1 MTTADE
7 LRAAVPGLV
16 VRDGAARDEYG
27 RDEGYARLGRD
38 LRPDLVAV
46 PAGTDQVSAVVRF
59 AALRRMP
66 VVPWGSGSSLEGQ
79 GLATRGGLTV
89 DLRGMARVR
98 RLLLDDFQVEVDAG
112 ILYDDL
118 NRRLRDH
125 GVFFPP
131 NPGAPATVGGM
142 VSNNSSGSRAVKYGV
157 TRDYVVALEV
167 VLADGTMTRLGSRSR
182 KSASGYDLVDLVV
195 GAEGTLC
202 VVTGAV
208 LRVAPTPAVTRGI
221 VAWFPDVATAAS
233 LVQPCLGEGHRPAT
247 LELLDERVAR
257 TMATISPLDSR
268 EGAALLIECDGPDRA
283 AVDAEVDAVAA
294 LVLSVGGELQPVDDK
309 GFRAVMA
316 ARKTLGREL
325 VRVAGVR
332 TLKLLDVAV
341 PLSAYAATV
350 ADAYAVLARHDLH
363 GFVLGHAG
371 DGNLHV
377 LIASDWRDT
386 ALWARTQEAER
397 EIVHAA
403 LAREGTITGEHGIG
417 AAKRHLLRAEHGVG
431 VDLMAAVKSAF
442 DPNGIM
448 NPGKILP
455 DPDADGDTVG
465 GGRP

>member
-1 MTTADE
+1 MSLAEE

-27 RDEGYARLGRD
+27 RDEGYARRGAD
-38 LRPDLVAV
+38 LRPELVAL
-46 PAGTDQVSAVVRF
+46 PSSTSQVSAALRF
-59 AALRRMP
+59 ASARRLP

-79 GLATRGGLTV
+79 GLATHGGLTV

-112 ILYDDL
+112 ILYGDL

-142 VSNNSSGSRAVKYGV
+142 ISNNSSGSRAVKYGV
-157 TRDYVVALEV
+157 TRDYVVSLEV
-167 VLADGTMTRLGSRSR
+167 VLADGRVTRLGSRSR

-208 LRVAPTPAVTRGI
+208 LRVAPTPVASRGL
-221 VAWFPDVATAAS
+221 VAWFPDVAAAAA
-233 LVQPCLGEGHRPAT
+233 LVQPCLGEGHLPAT
-247 LELLDERVAR
+247 LELLDERVAA
-257 TMATISPLDSR
+257 TMATVSPLEAR
-268 EGAALLIECDGPDRA
+268 PGAVLLIECDGPDRA
-283 AVDAEVDAVAA
+283 AVDAELAAVAD
-294 LVLSVGGELQPVDDK
+294 LVRAAGGELQQVDDA

-316 ARKTLGREL
+316 ARKTLGHEL
-325 VRVAGVR
+325 VRAAGVR

-341 PLSAYAATV
+341 PLSEYAATV
-350 ADAYAVLARHDLH
+350 AEAYAALERHRLR

-377 LIASDWRDT
+377 LIASDWRDED
-386 ALWARTQEAER
+386 LWARTQRAEL

-403 LAREGTITGEHGIG
+403 LEREGTITGEHGIG
-417 AAKRHLLRAEHGVG
+417 AAKRHLLRAEHGTG
-431 VDLMAAVKSAF
+431 VDLMAAVKCAF
-442 DPNGIM
+442 DPEGIM
-448 NPGKILP
+448 NPGKVLP
-455 DPDADGDTVG
+455 DGGASRDT
-465 GGRP
+465 